1 MSDLLPLVLAAVNDK
16 AAADAQEE
24 IAELRKQLDV
34 SRSVEIIRA
43 ADARD
48 DDDAGDEDDDEV
60 VVYASAQ
67 FQDGK
72 YAPRNPHY
80 LWQVYLKTNQEATCR
95 LADLRRCRLCVGGG
109 FPLASLDDDFGHRE
123 DYEAFIDPDEES
135 DTDNSKTVSFRINSL
150 WVVLV
155 VHGWPRA
162 EWEAVIEADDLAPN
176 SVIEFLVETVALNH
190 PEATIEFKY
199 ALFVVRTIPAVLKRL
214 LPLKRKKEVEAERNA
229 ALLVCD
235 SDEFRAYTD
244 LAHFVQRTMRDR
256 GNSDG
261 SALFYPQCKEVMDIL
276 MRFGVYEHT
285 DDNEEFIINVIA
297 TYERVG
303 RGGVEEAIQEFRQ
316 LDEEDDDEESTRK
329 KRKTEE
335 Y

>member
-24 IAELRKQLDV
+24 ISELRKQLQV

-43 ADARD
+43 AARDD

-72 YAPRNPHY
+72 YARNPN
-80 LWQVYLKTNQEATCR
+80 LWQVDLKTNEEATCR

-109 FPLASLDDDFGHRE
+109 FPLESLDDNFGNRE
-123 DYEAFIDPDEES
+123 DYEAFFDPDEES
-135 DTDNSKTVSFRINSL
+135 DTDNSKAVSFCIHSL
-150 WVVLV
+150 WLTLV

-162 EWEAVIEADDLAPN
+162 EWEAVIEADDLARD
-176 SVIEFLVETVALNH
+176 SIIEFLVETVAVNY
-190 PEATIEFKY
+190 PEATLEFKDVS
-199 ALFVVRTIPAVLKRL
+199 FVVRSIPAALKRL
-214 LPLKRKKEVEAERNA
+214 LPLKRKKEVETERDERNTEGNEA
-229 ALLVCD
+229 Y
-235 SDEFRAYTD
+235 SDLMEFSAI
-244 LAHFVQRTMRDR
+244 TMRNR

-261 SALFYPQCKEVMDIL
+261 SALFIPQLNEVMTIL
-276 MRFGVYEHT
+276 RRLGVYEHN

-303 RGGVEEAIQEFRQ
+303 RSRIEEVIQAVQQ
-316 LDEEDDDEESTRK
+316 LDEDGEHAETAEDDMNMET
-329 KRKTEE
+329 
-335 Y
+335 